1 LTTNLNTQKLKF
13 RLEAYGDYSEGAI
26 ILFSNEIYKVSR
38 HYDPI
43 TSFDFRNGKAS
54 INIKHKN
61 VDSGGF
67 EIKDFK
73 SLKAALLFGAL
84 DLNGHSDDFSKLEEK
99 LLNLLSFSIA
109 GFYASQ

>member
-1 LTTNLNTQKLKF
+1 MNSKSE
-13 RLEAYGDYSEGAI
+13 LEQN
-26 ILFSNEIYKVSR
+26 FTV
-38 HYDPI
+38 PI
-43 TSFDFRNGKAS
+43 T
-54 INIKHKN
+54 
-61 VDSGGF
+61 
-67 EIKDFK
+67 E